1 MRKETKVMS
10 LVIVVVLSLCLVV
23 AASPIAATAAPQS
36 KIETAVEKDV
46 TVKQAN
52 YNLTLT
58 CDPSS
63 VNVNQEFTASGS
75 LYADGSGVSGAGIN
89 VQYKWSENGTWTLLT
104 TTNTDDNGNYAVSLT
119 PHVAGQ
125 LYVETVYHASSGNPT
140 VSNEV
145 EVTVSS

>member
-10 LVIVVVLSLCLVV
+10 LVIVLVLSLCLSV

-36 KIETAVEKDV
+36 KVGTGVEKDA
-46 TVKQAN
+46 TVRQAN

-63 VNVNQEFTASGS
+63 VNVNQTFKASGS
-75 LYADGSGVSGAGIN
+75 LYADGSGVSGASIN
-89 VQYKWSENGTWTLLT
+89 VQYKWSDNGTWTLLT
-104 TTNTDDNGNYAVSLT
+104 TTNTNDSGNYGVSLT

-125 LYVETVYHASSGNPT
+125 LYLEAVYHDSNGNPT

>member
-1 MRKETKVMS
+1 MRKETKVTS
-10 LVIVVVLSLCLVV
+10 LVIVGALALCLVV
-23 AASPIAATAAPQS
+23 AASLIAATAAPHNN
-36 KIETAVEKDV
+36 IEAGVEKDA
-46 TVKQAN
+46 TVRQAN

-63 VNVNQEFTASGS
+63 VNVNQTFTASGS
-75 LYADGSGVSGAGIN
+75 LYADGSGVSGASIN
-89 VQYKWSENGTWTLLT
+89 VQYKWSDNGTWAPLI
-104 TTNTDDNGNYAVSLT
+104 TTNTDDSGFYAVSIT

-125 LYVETVYHASSGNPT
+125 LYIEAVYHDRSGNPT

>member
-10 LVIVVVLSLCLVV
+10 LVIVLVLPLSLVV

-36 KIETAVEKDV
+36 RTGVEKDA

-63 VNVNQEFTASGS
+63 VNVNQTFTASGY
-75 LYADGSGVSGAGIN
+75 LYADGSGVSGAGIS
-89 VQYKWSENGTWTLLT
+89 VQYKWSENGPWAPLI
-104 TTNTDDNGNYAVSLT
+104 TTNTDDSGFYAVSIT
-119 PHVAGQ
+119 PNVAGQ
-125 LYVETVYHASSGNPT
+125 LYVEAVYHDSSGNPT
-140 VSNEV
+140 VSNV
-145 EVTVSS
+145 AEVTVSS